1 MNIIQ
6 DTREKNNK
14 HNQAE
19 DYFKKNNIKI
29 LRTKLPFG
37 DYALYGD
44 FTLVVDFKAN
54 LLEIAGNLT
63 KDHARFKREIIGAN
77 DFGTGIVILIEED
90 KQYTF
95 DTLITDYKIPT
106 YKNKGWKTL
115 PNGKKTIT
123 HYAGQPM
130 AQFNIE
136 TVVKIMK
143 TMQER
148 YAVLFEFTTK
158 ENCGKKI
165 IDILYNNRDYYKEYF
180 NNKLQSI
187 KNDKKEE

>member
-1 MNIIQ
+1 MIQIIEDSRQ
-6 DTREKNNK
+6 QATKHDLKNK
-14 HNQAE
+14 YFE
-19 DYFKKNNIKI
+19 DNNIKV

-44 FTLVVDFKAN
+44 FTLVLDSKKDIMEVAH
-54 LLEIAGNLT
+54 NLT
-63 KDHARFKREIIGAN
+63 KEHARFKREIIGAN

-115 PNGKKTIT
+115 ANGKKTIT
-123 HYAGQPM
+123 HYPGQPM

-136 TVVKIMK
+136 TIVKIMK

-148 YAVLFEFTTK
+148 YAVLFEFTTR

-165 IDILYNNRDYYKEYF
+165 IDILYNNRNYYKEYF
-180 NNKLQSI
+180 NNKLQ
-187 KNDKKEE
+187 NKKEE